1 MSGENVNRKIHLYIN
16 DREIVNAANSID
28 AALRKV
34 RNEKRNLVKG
44 TEDYDKQ
51 LKLLLDTEKK
61 LIAEQ
66 TRYRS
71 ELAQTKGILGQIKD
85 AIGPVASGF
94 LTAFSITS
102 VVDGFTNKIREGWQM
117 VTAFDQKQA
126 DLAGTMQKTRAQ
138 IAGLTLDAIK
148 YGASSAYSAS
158 EVSDLQNE
166 LAKLGKTAPEI
177 KAMTKDVLN
186 AATALDTDLA
196 NAAVLVGGQLNS
208 YGENANQA
216 GKYSDIMANSVNI
229 SATSYEYLATSLP
242 KVSAVAAQNN
252 VTFEKLNAT
261 MGVLADQNVQAET
274 AGTGFRN
281 ILLEAAKAGKPYQVM
296 LDEVKN
302 SADQSKKAV
311 ELFGKENATVA
322 VILANSTDKINSN
335 TEALK
340 NSAGSAERLA
350 KEKLDSIKGS
360 VESFSGAWEGFV
372 LSLEKGDGKIAKA
385 VRGIIDLGT
394 SFLNLITPMERVS
407 DQLQKEQLDLNMLVG
422 KITSTN
428 ISNEERSRLMSQL
441 AEQYPDFVKNIDLE
455 TASNDDLT
463 KALNKVNEQYIK
475 RIALQKQVEN
485 VEDAQNSVG
494 SLTGDKLALQEK
506 LFKQLNESK
515 VAYNLPIKIDFGN
528 LEKSAEQVKKAL
540 KAKGVE
546 DGFLGDI
553 GYIDSY
559 VSRIQAFD
567 LAINKARK
575 ELDEETKTL
584 DRQQKSLGINTEAQN
599 EANKA
604 AAEQVEILKK
614 LRAEAKALG
623 MANSDK
629 ATESELKVWIAAYK
643 ERMKYKGQESE
654 EDRKKREKAIEDAKK
669 HTEDLRKEK
678 EKSEKE
684 LLETERAFQDV
695 KLENQKDGYD
705 KELDLLNVEY
715 DRKIENLRNKIAE
728 EQSEINKLKT
738 SLNDPKN
745 TKSDRELIQQQID
758 NKVKMQKIYNDTSVS
773 LETTRLLKI
782 AALQEKYINQD
793 IKNSEE
799 NHKKALSQLKARQEA
814 ELTGITTLAQAKEVL
829 SEFMSDDELKKVKNL
844 EDAKKLIKEQNLKEE
859 YQLQEEYLIN
869 MIAQMN
875 AILAQEQFTGISLM
889 TDEER
894 EKMNAY
900 LDELAIKLGNI
911 QRAKK
916 GEGESEG
923 EFDVSKLSGLDVLG
937 FSPEQWTQAF
947 DSLDS
952 WSERLEAI
960 GTVIGGL
967 KGAFGTFFQ
976 FVDANDRRSLQ
987 RFEANSRKKQKE
999 LSDQLEKGY
1008 ITQEIYNARKD
1019 KLDADLAKKKAEID
1033 YKQAKREKM
1042 MNIAGIISNT
1052 AMGVSKALAQGGFLA
1067 GILWASIVGA
1077 LGAAQL
1083 AAAVAQPLPSK
1094 EGFFDG
1100 GYTGDGPERNSPG
1113 PVHYEEYVVPRKVL
1127 FSDDPIVPSIVGYL
1141 EAKRTGKVTAA
1152 SSSGDYAAG
1161 ANNSQPAASSVNDSK
1176 MAELM
1181 DRVATVLE
1189 TIEEEGIP
1197 AFLVNDLKT
1206 AKDLRKKQRELE
1218 NIENQTKR

>member
-1 MSGENVNRKIHLYIN
+1 MAGENVNRRIHLYIN
-16 DREIVNAANSID
+16 DREVVNSANSID

-44 TEDYDKQ
+44 TEDYDAKLKQ
-51 LKLLLDTEKK
+51 LLDTEKK
-61 LIAEQ
+61 LIDEQ
-66 TRYRS
+66 SRYRS
-71 ELAQTKGILGQIKD
+71 ELAQTKGVLNQIKD
-85 AIGPVASGF
+85 AIGPVATGF

-102 VVDGFTNKIREGWQM
+102 VIDGFTNKVRESWQM

-126 DLAGTMQKTRAQ
+126 DLAATMGKSRSQ
-138 IAGLTLDAIK
+138 IAGLTIDAIK
-148 YGASSAYSAS
+148 YGSSSAYSAS

-186 AATALDTDLA
+186 ASTALETDLA

-252 VTFEKLNAT
+252 VTFERLNAT

-281 ILLEAAKAGKPYQVM
+281 ILLESAKAGRPYQEM

-335 TEALK
+335 TEALQ

-372 LSLEKGDGKIAKA
+372 LSLEQGDGKIAKA
-385 VRGIIDLGT
+385 VRGVIDLGT

-422 KITSTN
+422 RITSTN
-428 ISNEERSRLMSQL
+428 IKNEERSRLINQL

-455 TASNDDLT
+455 TASNDDLN
-463 KALNKVNEQYIK
+463 KALNKVNEQYVK

-485 VEDAQNSVG
+485 VEDAQQSVG
-494 SLTGDKLALQEK
+494 DLTGNKLELQEK

-528 LEKSAEQVKKAL
+528 LQKSAAQVKKAL
-540 KAKGVE
+540 QDKGVE
-546 DGFLGDI
+546 DGFFGDI

-559 VSRIQAFD
+559 VSRIKAFD
-567 LAINKARK
+567 AAIQSAQKNLDK
-575 ELDEETKTL
+575 ETESLN
-584 DRQQKSLGINTEAQN
+584 RQQNSLGINTEAQN

-604 AAEQVEILKK
+604 AQEQLEILKK
-614 LRAEAKALG
+614 LRAEAKSLG

-629 ATESELKVWIAAYK
+629 ATESELKVWISAYK

-654 EDRKKREKAIEDAKK
+654 EDKKKREKDIEDARK
-669 HTEDLRKEK
+669 HSEDLQKQLEV
-678 EKSEKE
+678 SEKE
-684 LLETERAFQDV
+684 LFDTKRNFQDAN
-695 KLENQKDGYD
+695 LANLKDGYE
-705 KELDLLNVEY
+705 KERALLNQEY
-715 DRKIENLRNKIAE
+715 DRKIEDLKIKIDQEQKEIDKLRVDIK
-728 EQSEINKLKT
+728 
-738 SLNDPKN
+738 DPKN
-745 TKSDRELIQQQID
+745 SKSDVALLQKQID
-758 NKVKMQKIYNDTSVS
+758 NKIQLQKIYSETSIS
-773 LETTRLLKI
+773 IEQTRNIKL
-782 AALQEKYINQD
+782 AQLQEKYLNQD

-799 NHKKALSQLKARQEA
+799 AFKKNLSNLKQRQEA
-814 ELTGITTLAQAKEVL
+814 ELAGVNTLAEAKSVLEDYL
-829 SEFMSDDELKKVKNL
+829 SEEELSKVKNL
-844 EDAKKLIKEQNLKEE
+844 QDAKQRIKEEHLKAE
-859 YQLQEEYLIN
+859 YQMQEEYLLD
-869 MIAQMN
+869 MIAQIN
-875 AILAQEQFTGISLM
+875 AIFLQEELTGIPIISE
-889 TDEER
+889 EER
-894 EKMNAY
+894 AALLEF
-900 LDELAIKLGNI
+900 LDQAALKLGNLTSG
-911 QRAKK
+911 KK
-916 GEGESEG
+916 NLNEGDNPDIST
-923 EFDVSKLSGLDVLG
+923 LSGIDILG
-937 FSPEQWTQAF
+937 FNPEQWQNAF
-947 DSLDS
+947 DSLDT
-952 WSERLEAI
+952 WSEKLEAV

-967 KGAFGTFFQ
+967 KNAFGTFFS
-976 FVDANDRRSLQ
+976 FVDASDRRSLQ
-987 RFEANSRKKQKE
+987 KFEANSRKKQKE

-1008 ITQEIYNARKD
+1008 ITQEVYNARKD
-1019 KLDADLAKKKAEID
+1019 KLDADLAKKRAELE
-1033 YKQAKREKM
+1033 YKQAKREKL
-1042 MNIAGIISNT
+1042 MNIASIISNT
-1052 AMGVSKALAQGGFLA
+1052 AMGVSKALAQGGFVL
-1067 GILWASIVGA
+1067 GIPWAAIVGA
-1077 LGAAQL
+1077 LGAVQL
-1083 AAAVAQPLPSK
+1083 AAAIAQPLPSK
-1094 EGFFDG
+1094 EGFYDG

-1113 PVHYEEYVVPRKVL
+1113 PVHYEEYVVPKKVL
-1127 FSDDPIVPSIVGYL
+1127 FSDDPVVPSIVGYL
-1141 EAKRTGKVTAA
+1141 EAKRTGKVTAT
-1152 SSSGDYAAG
+1152 SSSGDYASGNTQMQSAG
-1161 ANNSQPAASSVNDSK
+1161 NSTADPK
-1176 MAELM
+1176 MVALM
-1181 DRVATVLE
+1181 DRMANVLE
-1189 TIEEEGIP
+1189 VIEEEGIP
-1197 AFLVNDLKT
+1197 AYLVNDLKT

>member
-322 VILANSTDKINSN
+322 VILANSTEKINSN

-669 HTEDLRKEK
+669 HTEDLKKQLEV
-678 EKSEKE
+678 SEKE
-684 LLETERAFQDV
+684 LLDTRRSFQDAN
-695 KLENQKDGYD
+695 LANLKDGYE
-705 KELDLLNVEY
+705 KERILLNQEY
-715 DRKIENLRNKIAE
+715 DRKIEDLKIKIDQEQKEIDKLRVD
-728 EQSEINKLKT
+728 LK
-738 SLNDPKN
+738 DPKN
-745 TKSDRELIQQQID
+745 SKSDVALLQKQID
-758 NKVKMQKIYNDTSVS
+758 NKIQLQKIYSDTSVS
-773 LETTRLLKI
+773 IEQTRNIKL
-782 AALQEKYINQD
+782 AQLQEKYLNED
-793 IKNSEE
+793 IKRSEAAF
-799 NHKKALSQLKARQEA
+799 KKNLSQLKARQDAELAGINTLAEA
-814 ELTGITTLAQAKEVL
+814 KNVLEDYLSEEELSKVKNLQDAKQRIKEEHLKEEYKMQEEYLLDMIAQINAIFLQEELTGIPII
-829 SEFMSDDELKKVKNL
+829 SE
-844 EDAKKLIKEQNLKEE
+844 
-859 YQLQEEYLIN
+859 
-869 MIAQMN
+869 
-875 AILAQEQFTGISLM
+875 
-889 TDEER
+889 EER
-894 EKMNAY
+894 AALLEF
-900 LDELAIKLGNI
+900 LDEAALKLGNLTSG
-911 QRAKK
+911 KK
-916 GEGESEG
+916 NLNEGDNPDIST
-923 EFDVSKLSGLDVLG
+923 LSGIDILG
-937 FSPEQWTQAF
+937 FNPEQWQNAF
-947 DSLDS
+947 DSLDT
-952 WSERLEAI
+952 WAEKLEAV

-967 KGAFGTFFQ
+967 KNAFATYFQ
-976 FVDANDRRSLQ
+976 FVDASDRRSLQ
-987 RFEANSRKKQKE
+987 KFEANSRKKQKE

-1019 KLDADLAKKKAEID
+1019 KLDNDLAKKRAELE
-1033 YKQAKREKM
+1033 YKQAKREKL
-1042 MNIAGIISNT
+1042 MNIASIISNT
-1052 AMGVSKALAQGGFLA
+1052 AMGVSKALAQGGFVL
-1067 GILWASIVGA
+1067 GIPWAAIVGA
-1077 LGAAQL
+1077 LGAVQL
-1083 AAAVAQPLPSK
+1083 AAAIAQPLPSK
-1094 EGFFDG
+1094 EGFHDG
-1100 GYTGDGPERNSPG
+1100 GYTGDGPEWQSPG
-1113 PVHYEEYVVPRKVL
+1113 PAHYGEYYVPKKVL

-1152 SSSGDYAAG
+1152 TSSGDYATG
-1161 ANNSQPAASSVNDSK
+1161 ANNSQAAASSVNDSK

-1218 NIENQTKR
+1218 NLENQTKR